1 MDVLDRLAEEEE
13 FLLCLR
19 ISQRQQNTLSE
30 SALECVCGADIPNER
45 RIAVP
50 GVQRCIDCQTRTERR
65 RALFR

>member
-19 ISQRQQNTLSE
+19 ISQRQQNTINV
-30 SALECVCGADIPNER
+30 SARKCVCGADIPKER

-50 GVQRCIDCQTRTERR
+50 GVQRCIDCQTCTERR